1 MKIHDFYRGSANLTL
16 NGSIAALVPA
26 ILIGVGN
33 LYFFQNKQ
41 IMLLTIP
48 FVVYSII
55 SFQIYLFKM
64 KQSIS
69 IEKNMTQS
77 QSYYQNIFETRHLVV
92 VFMNHQQ
99 PCVHLYF
106 PDGHHAGMIKM
117 YKQKGIFQF
126 RRPRI
131 YALYNNL
138 EQTVGFYKIKKL
150 KRLNIEVYD
159 QNMNF
164 AGCYEKEKIS
174 WLKNKKEMIDE
185 NGLFI
190 GAVEGSAYYMDEC
203 VYNQT
208 RQQIGR
214 LRRGWMPVEWSRLFP
229 ESNTPVLTLSEN
241 LTEKDKLLRMS
252 FLINEFFIER

>member
-1 MKIHDFYRGSANLTL
+1 MKIHEFYRGSANITL

-33 LYFFQNKQ
+33 LYFFHNKQ

-48 FVVYSII
+48 FVVYSLI
-55 SFQIYLFKM
+55 SFQIYLLRM

-69 IEKNMTQS
+69 IGRNIIQN
-77 QSYYQNIFETRHLVV
+77 QSYYQHLFEARHLVV

-99 PCVHLYF
+99 PCVHLFF
-106 PDGHHAGMIKM
+106 PDGFQAGMIKK
-117 YKQKGIFQF
+117 YKQKGFFQF

-138 EQTVGFYKIKKL
+138 EQTVGFYKIKQL
-150 KRLNIEVYD
+150 KRLVIEVYD
-159 QNMNF
+159 RNMNLV
-164 AGCYEKEKIS
+164 GCYEKEKVS
-174 WLKNKKEMIDE
+174 WLKSKKELMDE
-185 NGLFI
+185 NGHFI
-190 GAVEGSAYYMDEC
+190 GAVEGSAYYMDEQ

-208 RQQIGR
+208 RQQVGR
-214 LRRGWMPVEWSRLFP
+214 LRRGWMPVEWSGFFP
-229 ESNTPVLTLSEN
+229 EANTPVLSLSEN